1 MMRLTDFL
9 LVRLRVTPRYAGFP
23 ILKRRDLKSGYQL
36 LDASVLKDSST
47 QGDQFVF
54 CQLAVSGV
62 NDRLLS
68 RCLGDAGGYM
78 FLAREE
84 VDEGQAAIGG
94 RCAIVHHR
102 ILQAAGLM

>member
-1 MMRLTDFL
+1 MRLTDFL
-9 LVRLRVTPRYAGFP
+9 LVRLRVTPRDAGFP
-23 ILKRRDLKSGYQL
+23 ILKKRDLKSGYQL
-36 LDASVLKDSST
+36 LDASVLKNSST

-68 RCLGDAGGYM
+68 RCLGDVGGYM
-78 FLAREE
+78 FLARE

-94 RCAIVHHR
+94 RCAIVHHE